1 MFDAIDPRSPTP
13 LYEQIAARIRLA
25 VASDELQ
32 PGDPLPSVRQLAAIV
47 RVNPATVAQAYR
59 DLEAEGFVSKRHG
72 AGTFVKEVPMSGKNE
87 EMEQQA
93 RELVSSLMADAARL
107 GISASL
113 VRKALSDELSN
124 GTGK

>member
-25 VASDELQ
+25 VASEELR

-47 RVNPATVAQAYR
+47 RDNPATVAQAYR

-72 AGTFVKEVPMSGKNE
+72 AGTFVKEVPMKGKNE

-93 RELVSSLMADAARL
+93 RELVSSLMSDAARL
-107 GISASL
+107 GISAGL
-113 VRKALSDELSN
+113 LRQAFSDELCN
-124 GTGK
+124 GTKK

>member
-25 VASDELQ
+25 VASEELQ

-59 DLEAEGFVSKRHG
+59 DLETEGFVSKRHG
-72 AGTFVKEVPMSGKNE
+72 AGTFVKEVPMRGKNE
-87 EMEQQA
+87 EMEEQA
-93 RELVSSLMADAARL
+93 RELVSSLMSSAARL
-107 GISASL
+107 GISAGL
-113 VRKALSDELSN
+113 LRQALSDELCN
-124 GTGK
+124 GTKK